1 MPIYSQSVKNRV
13 IVLSK
18 EGMNTKQINKQMGL
32 ALSGKTIKK
41 WINLKPEPT
50 KQEIEEFIDELLV
63 SEDKLKREVER
74 LNKIIEIYRIV

>member
-13 IVLSK
+13 IALSK
-18 EGMNTKQINKQMGL
+18 EGMDTKQINKQMGL
-32 ALSGKTIKK
+32 TLSGKTIKK

-50 KQEIEEFIDELLV
+50 KREMEEFIDELLI